1 MEFTVSYAS
10 FTTAVSDINK
20 IISSKSVIPIL
31 SGIKIEANENGLKLT
46 GSNSD
51 IFIERTI
58 PLLISGEKVVEIK
71 EFGSVVVLSK
81 YLNEIVKKLPN
92 DICIKS
98 GRNDSI
104 TIKSGDIET
113 KLNGFNA
120 NDYPKLPEMD
130 RNNKVEIPFGK
141 LTEANKANCICCF
154 KKRG

>member
-1 MEFTVSYAS
+1 MV
-10 FTTAVSDINK
+10 
-20 IISSKSVIPIL
+20 L
-31 SGIKIEANENGLKLT
+31 SLT

-98 GRNDSI
+98 G
-104 TIKSGDIET
+104 TQ
-113 KLNGFNA
+113 
-120 NDYPKLPEMD
+120 
-130 RNNKVEIPFGK
+130 
-141 LTEANKANCICCF
+141 
-154 KKRG
+154 